1 MKPLFWDD
9 LQAIK
14 KVENDLREGNVV
26 LAAGD
31 TVFGL
36 LADISEK
43 GYAQLDHIKNRS
55 KKPYLL
61 LVGNKEKAFNLIEK
75 DTPVFFQIEKLIN
88 ICWPGPATLIFRA
101 KKTVPAGVKS
111 EDGNVA
117 IRVPNHAGLLQ
128 LLRNFDALYSTSANR
143 SGKLVPTHLQ
153 DIEESIMNSV
163 ADIILNKNESESALP
178 STIIDCSGNTIKIV
192 REGAFPIEKLSEF
205 LK

>member
-14 KVENDLREGNVV
+14 KVEKELQEGKVV

-36 LADISEK
+36 LADISPK
-43 GYAQLDHIKNRS
+43 GYAQLDLIKNRS

-61 LVGNKEKAFNLIEK
+61 LVSDKEKALALIEK
-75 DTPVFFQIEKLIN
+75 NTNCFFQIEKIMN
-88 ICWPGPATLIFRA
+88 ICWPGPATLIFKA
-101 KKTVPAGVKS
+101 KATVPIGVKS

-117 IRVPNHAGLLQ
+117 IRVPAHAGLLQ
-128 LLRNFDALYSTSANR
+128 LLHNFDALYSTSANT
-143 SGKLVPTHLQ
+143 SGNSVPAHLE
-153 DIEESIMNSV
+153 DIEKSILQSV
-163 ADIILNKNESESALP
+163 ASIILNKNESESVLP
-178 STIIDCSGNTIKIV
+178 STIIDCSGERIKIV
-192 REGAFPIEKLSEF
+192 RKGAFPIEKLAEF